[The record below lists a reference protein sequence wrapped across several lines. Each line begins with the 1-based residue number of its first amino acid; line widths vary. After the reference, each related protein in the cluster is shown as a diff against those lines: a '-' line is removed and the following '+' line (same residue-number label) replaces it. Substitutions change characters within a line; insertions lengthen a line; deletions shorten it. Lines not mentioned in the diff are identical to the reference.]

1 MNHIPIRIMSI
12 APHFSRSST
21 LIRALFLVGCLSFIG
36 LSANGQ
42 GLSVFVKDAQTQE
55 PLMGAY
61 LVNEDG
67 SYIIITDEEGRS
79 ILRGVPLD
87 EVLEVS
93 YTGYRSRRLTLRE
106 LLNDKG
112 IVQLEQIAIG
122 LSTADIV
129 VSSKAAERQGDI
141 ANQVSV
147 IDAKQIELLNPQ
159 TTADLLEAS
168 GVFVQRS
175 QMGGGSPVIRG
186 FEANKLLI
194 VIDGVRLNNAIYRNG
209 HLQNVITIDNAIL
222 ERTEV
227 VQGPS
232 SVIYGSDALGGVMH
246 FITRDPKLALRA
258 GEEELFE
265 GSAYGRYSSANSERT
280 VHLDFN
286 YGTRKLG
293 ALTSLTYSDFG
304 DVRVGNRGWDNYPGF
319 GRKDFYVATFTQP
332 DGSRRDSTLTNPN
345 PLIMRS
351 TGYQQFDLLQKI
363 KYQFNN
369 RLSAIINFQYS
380 TTSNIPRFDA
390 LAEYSI
396 VAGDTPAQNDTIPRF
411 AQWDYGPQNRFF
423 LSAKARYLPAND
435 KFFTEA
441 NLIASYQKVD
451 EDRISRRYRRDTRQH
466 QYEDVH
472 VGALNLDVV
481 KVFNKKTNNKLL
493 YGAELIYNKVFS
505 TAFNE
510 NVQTGVI
517 DTRFALTRYPNGG
530 SDMATGA
537 LYLNYRRTFGDKV
550 NFMAGTRYTYAWL
563 SSDFRIDTLVLPLP
577 FDNIQLSSGGLT
589 GSVSTSYNF
598 LEGWYLDA
606 VASSALRSPN
616 VDDYGKVR
624 ANGGYVTFPNDSLG
638 SEKSLNFEVSLT
650 KEIDRTFLV
659 SATYYYT
666 YLFDAIVRDYF
677 TFDGERTY
685 FIDGRFDT
693 IQANVNTGRAYIQ
706 GLSGSLQ
713 WNPIRNVQVRS
724 SLNWAQG
731 LDITGGHP
739 LAHIPPL
746 YGQTSI
752 TYETNKLEIRLL
764 SRYNGWK
771 RLEDYAPLG
780 SSDNLDLAT
789 PDGTP
794 PWATLN
800 LYIKY
805 VVNPQLTLN
814 VAAENIT
821 DQHYRHFSSGVSAP
835 GRNFILTLRSR
846 F

>member
-1 MNHIPIRIMSI
+1 M
-12 APHFSRSST
+12 
-21 LIRALFLVGCLSFIG
+21 G

-42 GLSVFVKDAQTQE
+42 GLSVFVKDAQTLQ
-55 PLMGAY
+55 PLTGAY

-67 SYIIITDEEGRS
+67 SYIVVTDDEGRS
-79 ILRGVPLD
+79 IIRGIALD
-87 EVLEVS
+87 EVLEVT
-93 YTGYRSRRLTLRE
+93 YTGYRSRRLTLKE
-106 LLNDKG
+106 LLNNKG
-112 IVQLEQIAIG
+112 EILLEQISIG

-129 VSSKAAERQGDI
+129 VSSKASERQGDI

-147 IDAKQIELLNPQ
+147 IDAKKIALLNPQ
-159 TTADLLEAS
+159 TTADLLQAS
-168 GVFVQRS
+168 GVFVQKS

-246 FITRDPKLALRA
+246 FITRDPKLALKV

-265 GSAYGRYSSANSERT
+265 GEAYARYSSANNERT

-286 YGTRKLG
+286 YGTRKL
-293 ALTSLTYSDFG
+293 ASLTSLTYSDFG
-304 DVRVGNRGWDNYPGF
+304 DVRVGARDWKGYPGF
-319 GRKDFYVATFTQP
+319 GRKDFYVASFVQS
-332 DGSRRDSTLTNPN
+332 DGSFRDSVLTNPN

-363 KYQFNN
+363 KYQFNS
-369 RLSAIINFQYS
+369 RLSAIVNFQYS
-380 TTSNIPRFDA
+380 TTSNIPRYDA
-390 LAEYSI
+390 LSEFS
-396 VAGDTPAQNDTIPRF
+396 VVEGDTPAQNDTIPRF
-411 AQWDYGPQNRFF
+411 AQWDYGPQNRIF
-423 LSAKARYLPAND
+423 LSAKARYLPNNE
-435 KFFTEA
+435 KLFTEA

-451 EDRISRRYRRDTRQH
+451 EDRINRRFRRDTREH
-466 QYEDVH
+466 QNEDVH
-472 VGALNLDVV
+472 VGAINLDVV
-481 KVFNKKTNNKLL
+481 KVFNAKTNNKLL
-493 YGAELIYNKVFS
+493 YGAELIYNKVNS
-505 TAFNE
+505 SAFNE
-510 NVQTGVI
+510 NIQTGVI
-517 DTRFALTRYPNGG
+517 DSRFALTRYPNGG
-530 SDMATGA
+530 SDMVSGA
-537 LYLNYRRTFGDKV
+537 IYLNYRRTFGDRV

-563 SSDFRIDTLVLPLP
+563 NSDFRVDSLLLPLP
-577 FDNIQLSSGGLT
+577 FDNIQIASGGLT

-598 LEGWYLDA
+598 AEGWYLDA

-638 SEKSLNFEVSLT
+638 AEKSLNFEVSLT
-650 KEIDRTFLV
+650 KEMDRTFLV
-659 SATYYYT
+659 SGTYYYT

-677 TFDGERTY
+677 SFDGQNTF

-693 IQANVNTGRAYIQ
+693 IQANVNTGSAYIQ

-713 WNPIRNVQVRS
+713 WNPVRNVQLRS
-724 SLNWAQG
+724 SLNWVQG

-739 LAHIPPL
+739 LAHIPPT
-746 YGQTSI
+746 YGQTSV
-752 TYETNKLEIRLL
+752 TYENNKLEIKLL
-764 SRYNGWK
+764 TRYNGWK
-771 RLEDYAPLG
+771 RLEDYAPMG

-794 PWATLN
+794 AWMIFN
-800 LYIKY
+800 VYVKY
-805 VVNPQLTLN
+805 VVNPKLTLN
-814 VAAENIT
+814 AAAENLL
-821 DQHYRHFSSGVSAP
+821 DQHYRPFSSGVSAP
-835 GRNFILTLRSR
+835 GRNFILTLRSS